1 MIYKYMKPIKY
12 IVIISFVLLSKV
24 YGQEIDSS
32 FTKINTGNWLDLSYQ
47 TFNKD
52 GEEIFIRCLEDLPE
66 FPGGYDSL
74 ASFLTDTLIYP
85 ATALKDSIGGL
96 VKTWFIVESN
106 GEITNVKTLEGV
118 RYDLDSVCINVV
130 KLMPKWITSESFKTK
145 GIRTA
150 FVLPIKFTI
159 STE

>member
-1 MIYKYMKPIKY
+1 MNYKHLKSLIC
-12 IVIISFVLLSKV
+12 IAVLLVSNSIS
-24 YGQEIDSS
+24 GQEIERSL
-32 FTKINTGNWLDLSYQ
+32 KRINTGGNLSYQ

-74 ASFLTDTLIYP
+74 ISFLTDTLIYP
-85 ATALKDSIGGL
+85 VTAKKDSIGGL
-96 VKTWFIVESN
+96 VQTYFVVEPN
-106 GEITNVKTLEGV
+106 GDITDVKTLEGV
-118 RYDLDSVCINVV
+118 RYDLDLVCINVV
-130 KLMPKWITSESFKTK
+130 KLMPKWITSELFKTK